1 MLEVTALVA
10 GYGPVRALD
19 GVDLNVEQGSITAV
33 LGANGAGKTT
43 LLRAISGLLRPSAG
57 TVRLDGQDV
66 TGRAPEDLVRRGM
79 AHVPEGRGVIVELTV
94 EENLRL
100 GGLWRRDRTWLREG
114 VARMYELFPP
124 LGERRAR
131 RAETLSGGERQM
143 LAIARSLMS
152 RPRLLLLDEPS
163 LGLAPRVTAE
173 IVASLAHLRDE
184 TGLTLLLV
192 EQNAS
197 TALSVAD
204 RAVVLNFAQGGML
217 MITTFVAYTIVHHG
231 GSYWLALV
239 VAVLGGVVLGAVVE
253 RLLIRPVENRPPL
266 DAVVVTFGLL
276 ILLQGLAGMIFGG
289 TPRSYPPAFGIRGY
303 RVGDRRLLFAP
314 NDLWVVLIVCAVMV
328 LLAVLFRWTSLGLRM
343 RAAAF
348 APEVSRLLGVRVGRM
363 LTIGWALAAGV
374 GALAGVLIAPGT
386 FVSPTAFDAWLV
398 FGFTAAVIGGLDSPP
413 GALVGGLSLGVVL
426 SYISGYVGSDVVAL
440 GALVVLVAV
449 LMVRPSGL
457 FGTMAGRR
465 V

>member
-1 MLEVTALVA
+1 MVRFLDLTLAGITSGAVYSAIALALVLIW
-10 GYGPVRALD
+10 R
-19 GVDLNVEQGSITAV
+19 ST
-33 LGANGAGKTT
+33 
-43 LLRAISGLLRPSAG
+43 R
-57 TVRLDGQDV
+57 
-66 TGRAPEDLVRRGM
+66 
-79 AHVPEGRGVIVELTV
+79 IV
-94 EENLRL
+94 
-100 GGLWRRDRTWLREG
+100 
-114 VARMYELFPP
+114 
-124 LGERRAR
+124 
-131 RAETLSGGERQM
+131 
-143 LAIARSLMS
+143 
-152 RPRLLLLDEPS
+152 
-163 LGLAPRVTAE
+163 
-173 IVASLAHLRDE
+173 
-184 TGLTLLLV
+184 
-192 EQNAS
+192 
-197 TALSVAD
+197 
-204 RAVVLNFAQGGML
+204 NFAQGGML

-328 LLAVLFRWTSLGLRM
+328 LVAVLFRWTSLGLRM

-348 APEVSRLLGVRVGRM
+348 APEVSRLLGV
-363 LTIGWALAAGV
+363 
-374 GALAGVLIAPGT
+374 
-386 FVSPTAFDAWLV
+386 
-398 FGFTAAVIGGLDSPP
+398 LDSPP

-465 V
+465 

>member
-1 MLEVTALVA
+1 MVRFLDLTLAGITSGAVYSAIALALVLIW
-10 GYGPVRALD
+10 R
-19 GVDLNVEQGSITAV
+19 ST
-33 LGANGAGKTT
+33 
-43 LLRAISGLLRPSAG
+43 R
-57 TVRLDGQDV
+57 
-66 TGRAPEDLVRRGM
+66 
-79 AHVPEGRGVIVELTV
+79 IV
-94 EENLRL
+94 
-100 GGLWRRDRTWLREG
+100 
-114 VARMYELFPP
+114 
-124 LGERRAR
+124 
-131 RAETLSGGERQM
+131 
-143 LAIARSLMS
+143 
-152 RPRLLLLDEPS
+152 
-163 LGLAPRVTAE
+163 
-173 IVASLAHLRDE
+173 
-184 TGLTLLLV
+184 
-192 EQNAS
+192 
-197 TALSVAD
+197 
-204 RAVVLNFAQGGML
+204 NFAQGGML

-253 RLLIRPVENRPPL
+253 RVLIRPVENRPPL

-303 RVGDRRLLFAP
+303 QVGDRRLLFAP
-314 NDLWVVLIVCAVMV
+314 NDLWVVLIVFAVMV